1 MDKEKLQEKVATET
15 KKYKSLGVIESSKG
29 FVHNVFYSVLNSY
42 KNKNIHE
49 ANMTDLL
56 GSIITTKKPVYFRE
70 QYVLNDF
77 LHGWCDIFADCLHK
91 IYNYPIYRINNE
103 YNEKILTHAYCKTKK
118 ANETLYI
125 DIRGITNNFH
135 EFIEEFEDFCSEEY
149 ARENEYLWM
158 ENIKESMDEEE
169 YEDIKEACMEVLENY
184 KEFYDIRQLERI
196 NHG

>member
-29 FVHNVFYSVLNSY
+29 FVHNGFYSVLNSY

-49 ANMTDLL
+49 A
-56 GSIITTKKPVYFRE
+56 R
-70 QYVLNDF
+70 
-77 LHGWCDIFADCLHK
+77 WCDIFADCLHK

-103 YNEKILTHAYCKTKK
+103 YNEKILTHAYCKNIK

-125 DIRGITNNFH
+125 DVRGITNNFH

-149 ARENEYLWM
+149 AKENEYLWM

-184 KEFYDIRQLERI
+184 KDFYNIKQLERI
-196 NHG
+196 HHG